1 MRQIQED
8 KHPFLMLVLLY
19 WYYILIMCRGPS
31 RIPMLSVLLETLW
44 IVNLKMVATV
54 LAVRTIWHI
63 H

>member
-1 MRQIQED
+1 
-8 KHPFLMLVLLY
+8 
-19 WYYILIMCRGPS
+19 MCRWSS
-31 RIPMLSVLLETLW
+31 RIPMLSVLPETLW

>member
-19 WYYILIMCRGPS
+19 WYYILIMCRWPS

-54 LAVRTIWHI
+54 LAVRTI
-63 H
+63 

>member
-19 WYYILIMCRGPS
+19 WYYILIMCRWPS

-54 LAVRTIWHI
+54 LAVRTNWHT